1 MPQQQ
6 DPDPQL
12 ETSFAERVEG
22 VDWTIA
28 AETARILG
36 EWVGFDPGLTV
47 AQRQEVIDREA
58 VRLQE
63 LTEQAAEGFAAQS
76 HTQWEAA
83 HPGRAPGHADTVATR
98 ETAWRAAREM
108 VLASELYPRV
118 TPQMREEWAQT
129 EAALDEAIHQQMEA
143 ARVARDPDRW
153 RRRDVA
159 PMPVATRIVE
169 RVWLEKPGAFL
180 ALAEALI
187 AQRIEDDQPVPHTP
201 ASLLVSELEAMIEAE
216 LAANPPQDPD
226 LPF

>member
-1 MPQQQ
+1 MPQPH
-6 DPDPQL
+6 DPDPRP
-12 ETSFAERVEG
+12 ETSFTERVEG

-58 VRLQE
+58 VRLHE

-76 HTQWEAA
+76 HAQWEAA
-83 HPGRAPGHADTVATR
+83 HPGRVPGHADTVATR

-108 VLASELYPRV
+108 VLATELYPRV
-118 TPQMREEWAQT
+118 TPRIRDDWAATLT
-129 EAALDEAIHQQMEA
+129 ELDAATHERMEA
-143 ARVARDPDRW
+143 ARLARDPERW
-153 RRRDVA
+153 KRGDVA
-159 PMPVATRIVE
+159 AMPVATRIVE

-180 ALAEALI
+180 SLAEALI
-187 AQRIEDDQPVPHTP
+187 TQRIEDDQPVPHTP
-201 ASLLVSELEAMIEAE
+201 ASPLVSELEAMIEAE